1 MKRLGLDCLLLC
13 FGACDAVDTSLM
25 WSCSAGPGALGAGPA
40 GSGRVG
46 SEGVELES
54 SHRHHTCML
63 LPVVSILISYS
74 ESIFT
79 YSTCMIRSVSQSVK
93 HVMYVRVHVYVR
105 TTNRL
110 TKRPLHALVT
120 CSLAIV
126 HLLDCIEESE
136 IRTNSNI

>member
-1 MKRLGLDCLLLC
+1 
-13 FGACDAVDTSLM
+13 
-25 WSCSAGPGALGAGPA
+25 
-40 GSGRVG
+40 
-46 SEGVELES
+46 
-54 SHRHHTCML
+54 ML
-63 LPVVSILISYS
+63 LPVVYLSATPSTTCILLYYI
-74 ESIFT
+74 
-79 YSTCMIRSVSQSVK
+79 TCMIRSVSQSVK